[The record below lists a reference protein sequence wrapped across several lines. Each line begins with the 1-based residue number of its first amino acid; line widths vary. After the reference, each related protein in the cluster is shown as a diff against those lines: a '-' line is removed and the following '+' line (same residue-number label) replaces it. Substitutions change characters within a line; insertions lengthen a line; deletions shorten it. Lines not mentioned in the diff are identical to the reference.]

1 MKLATYIHDGTE
13 SYGVVTDGGIV
24 DARVTWPDGP
34 ASVLEFLG
42 AGRPALKRLA
52 ELTSGGGAPPLDD
65 VTLLAPIPQPPK
77 VIGLAVNYVA
87 HHDELQRPADMP
99 SAPRQTTTPRPFIMP
114 ATAIAAPGAEIPWP
128 AYSRQIDYEIELAVV
143 IGRTARRVTPEDAM
157 DYVAGYTIAND
168 VSARSVTHAEGR
180 AERPKDA
187 FFDWLHG
194 KWADGFLPTGPY
206 LVTADEI
213 PDPDN
218 LDLELT
224 VNARTRQKAN
234 SSLMI
239 FPVAEIVAFISQIMT
254 LTPGD
259 IIATGT
265 PWGVGAAE
273 GRFLEPG
280 DVITCRID
288 GLGELTNTLGQP
300 PENFYEPCLSRTP

>member
-1 MKLATYIHDGTE
+1 MKLATYIRDGVE
-13 SYGVVTDGGIV
+13 SYGVVTDGGVV
-24 DARVTWPDGP
+24 DARALWPDGP
-34 ASVLEFLG
+34 ACVLELLG
-42 AGRPALKRLA
+42 AGEQARQRLA
-52 ELTSGGGAPPLDD
+52 ELAPGGTPIAMGD

-77 VIGLAVNYVA
+77 AIGLAVNYVA
-87 HHDELQRPADMP
+87 HHNELQRPADMP
-99 SAPRQTTTPRPFIMP
+99 SAPRRSTTPRPFIMP
-114 ATAIAAPGAEIPWP
+114 ATAVTGPGAEIPWP
-128 AYSRQIDYEIELAVV
+128 AYSRQIDYEVELAVV
-143 IGRTARRVTPEDAM
+143 IGRTARRVTPEEAM

-194 KWADGFLPTGPY
+194 KWADGFLPTGPV

-224 VNARTRQKAN
+224 VNGQTRQKAS

-239 FPVAEIVAFISQIMT
+239 FPVAEIVAFLSQIMT

-265 PWGVGAAE
+265 PSGVGAAE

-280 DVITCRID
+280 DVITCRIE
-288 GLGELTNTLGQP
+288 GIGELTNTLGRAD
-300 PENFYEPCLSRTP
+300 ENFYEPCRSATS